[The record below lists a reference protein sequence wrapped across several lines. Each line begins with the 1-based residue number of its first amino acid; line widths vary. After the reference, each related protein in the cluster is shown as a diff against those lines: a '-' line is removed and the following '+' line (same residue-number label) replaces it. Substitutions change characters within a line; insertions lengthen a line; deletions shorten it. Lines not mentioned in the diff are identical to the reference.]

1 MPLARPD
8 KDKIS
13 RQGDDKRDA
22 IDEVMNVRAVD
33 VQIEIGRLAR
43 HDEKDRHPRDDK
55 GERVEKQDSEAQ
67 LFSER
72 RSGDVMA
79 KD

>member
-1 MPLARPD
+1 
-8 KDKIS
+8 
-13 RQGDDKRDA
+13 
-22 IDEVMNVRAVD
+22 MNVQTVD

-67 LFSER
+67 LLSRETPW
-72 RSGDVMA
+72 
-79 KD
+79 